1 MEDLKFL
8 FFSCASSDFTFGIAP
23 FLWLGLLF
31 VARIKRPQIIKSVL
45 FFLMYGHC
53 ILWIISTLAK
63 DSQAVICI
71 LGPIYFLG
79 LLGAPVL
86 WLVLLLWSIGEL
98 TWIIRRKVK
107 SEKAQKMKKDFT
119 IRAFLQ
125 LIILAAIPF
134 GWLNFILRLA
144 C

>member
-8 FFSCASSDFTFGIAP
+8 FFSCASSVFTFGIAP

-53 ILWIISTLAK
+53 ILWIISAFAK

-107 SEKAQKMKKDFT
+107 SEKAQKLKEDFT

>member
-53 ILWIISTLAK
+53 ILWIILTLAK

-79 LLGAPVL
+79 LFAAPVL

-107 SEKAQKMKKDFT
+107 SEKAQKLKEGFT

>member
-8 FFSCASSDFTFGIAP
+8 FFSCASSVFTFGIAP

-53 ILWIISTLAK
+53 ILWIISAFAK

-71 LGPIYFLG
+71 LGPICFLG
-79 LLGAPVL
+79 LFGAPVL
-86 WLVLLLWSIGEL
+86 WLVLLLWSIGVL

-107 SEKAQKMKKDFT
+107 SEKAQKLKEDFT
-119 IRAFLQ
+119 IRTFLLYPSLGL
-125 LIILAAIPF
+125 LIQIF
-134 GWLNFILRLA
+134 LNRN
-144 C
+144 